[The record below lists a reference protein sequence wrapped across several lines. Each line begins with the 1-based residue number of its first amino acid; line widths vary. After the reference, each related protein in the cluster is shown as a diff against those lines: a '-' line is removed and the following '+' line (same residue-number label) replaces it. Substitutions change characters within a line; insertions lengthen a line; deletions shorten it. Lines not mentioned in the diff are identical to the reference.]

1 MKKLYVICGHGAGD
15 PGACGNGY
23 QEAERVRALGAKIKA
38 LGGDNVTLGDVNRNY
53 YADNGISKLN
63 ISKDYQIIELHMDS
77 ASASARG
84 AHVII
89 YGGFSADEYDKALA
103 KFLSG
108 MFPGR
113 ANTIVGRNDLANPAR
128 AANKGYGYR
137 LVEIGFISNATDVS
151 IFNANIDNIAKG
163 ILNCFGI
170 TANGNTAPKPT
181 PSTPVKKSIDEI
193 AKEVINGKWG
203 NGAARKN
210 ALENA
215 GYNYNTIQARVNE
228 LCGAPSNKKSID
240 TIAREVI
247 RGDWGNGADRKNRL
261 KKAGY
266 DPNKVQ
272 AEVNKQMGAST
283 PKKSVDT
290 VAKEIINKPN
300 YGGWG
305 TGAER
310 EKKLTAYGGAS
321 FAKAVQNRI
330 NELL

>member
-23 QEAERVRALGAKIKA
+23 QEAERVRALGARIKA

-128 AANKGYGYR
+128 AAAKGYGYR
-137 LVEIGFISNATDVS
+137 LVECGFISNATDVS

-170 TANGNTAPKPT
+170 TASGNAAPKPT
-181 PSTPVKKSIDEI
+181 PSTPAKKSVDEI

-203 NGAARKN
+203 NGDARKN
-210 ALENA
+210 ALEKA
-215 GYNYNTIQARVNE
+215 GYNYSTIQARVNE
-228 LCGAPSNKKSID
+228 LCGAPSNKKSVD

-247 RGDWGNGADRKNRL
+247 RGDWGNGADRKNKL
-261 KKAGY
+261 EKAGY
-266 DPNKVQ
+266 NYNEVQ
-272 AEVNKQMGAST
+272 KRV
-283 PKKSVDT
+283 
-290 VAKEIINKPN
+290 
-300 YGGWG
+300 
-305 TGAER
+305 
-310 EKKLTAYGGAS
+310 
-321 FAKAVQNRI
+321 
-330 NELL
+330 NELCS

>member
-1 MKKLYVICGHGAGD
+1 MKKLYVICGHGAGN

-23 QEAERVRALGAKIKA
+23 QEAERVRALGARIKA

-77 ASASARG
+77 AAASARG

-89 YGGFSADEYDKALA
+89 YGGFSADAYDKELA

-128 AANKGYGYR
+128 AASKGYGYR

-170 TANGNTAPKPT
+170 TASGNTAPKPT
-181 PSTPVKKSIDEI
+181 PTPSTPAKKSVDEI

-203 NGAARKN
+203 NGSDRKN
-210 ALENA
+210 ALEKA
-215 GYNYNTIQARVNE
+215 GYNYNEVQTRVNE
-228 LCGAPSNKKSID
+228 LCGAPSNKKSVD

-247 RGDWGNGADRKNRL
+247 RGDWGNGADRKNKL
-261 KKAGY
+261 EKAGY
-266 DPNKVQ
+266 NY
-272 AEVNKQMGAST
+272 N
-283 PKKSVDT
+283 
-290 VAKEIINKPN
+290 EIQK
-300 YGGWG
+300 
-305 TGAER
+305 R
-310 EKKLTAYGGAS
+310 
-321 FAKAVQNRI
+321 V
-330 NELL
+330 NELCS

>member
-23 QEAERVRALGAKIKA
+23 QEAERVRALGARIKA
-38 LGGDNVTLGDVNRNY
+38 LGGNNVTLGDVNRNY

-77 ASASARG
+77 AATSARG

-89 YGGFSADEYDKALA
+89 YGGFSADTYDKELA

-128 AANKGYGYR
+128 AASKGYGYR

-170 TANGNTAPKPT
+170 TASGNTAPKPMPT
-181 PSTPVKKSIDEI
+181 PSTPAKKSVDEI

-203 NGAARKN
+203 NGSDRKN
-210 ALENA
+210 ALEKA
-215 GYNYNTIQARVNE
+215 GYNYNEVQARVNE
-228 LCGAPSNKKSID
+228 LCGAPSNKKSVD

-247 RGDWGNGADRKNRL
+247 RGDWGNGADRKNKL
-261 KKAGY
+261 EKAGY
-266 DPNKVQ
+266 NY
-272 AEVNKQMGAST
+272 N
-283 PKKSVDT
+283 
-290 VAKEIINKPN
+290 EIQK
-300 YGGWG
+300 
-305 TGAER
+305 R
-310 EKKLTAYGGAS
+310 
-321 FAKAVQNRI
+321 V
-330 NELL
+330 NELCG